1 MPIPAEIHGQKYI
14 SLVTFKR
21 DGTPIATPIW
31 FAESDDK
38 LYFMTRSDSGKYK
51 RIRNSPRVKIAPS
64 TIRGK
69 VTGPEFDATARI
81 LPESDWGA
89 LARRFV
95 RNTGSRAFRFFGA
108 SSTATWKSLC
118 PDHLRYVVSPDTI
131 KG

>member
-31 FAESDDK
+31 FAESDGK

-69 VTGPEFDATARI
+69 VTGPEFSATARI
-81 LPESDWGA
+81 LPESDWGRA
-89 LARRFV
+89 RTAVRAKYWLARIPFLWSKLNCYLEITV
-95 RNTGSRAFRFFGA
+95 
-108 SSTATWKSLC
+108 
-118 PDHLRYVVSPDTI
+118 P
-131 KG
+131 

>member
-31 FAESDDK
+31 FAESDGK

-69 VTGPEFDATARI
+69 VTGPEFPATARI
-81 LPESDWGA
+81 LPESDWG
-89 LARRFV
+89 
-95 RNTGSRAFRFFGA
+95 RAFRFYGA

-118 PDHLRYVVSPDTI
+118 PDHLRYVV
-131 KG
+131 